1 MLLGEFEEWEQERVL
16 RQREIEQAADDDQS
30 LLAFLDDYD
39 PVTQSMLELANTDWA
54 WIKRGMLHYDRG
66 GESAEF
72 RRHPHYA
79 SRL

>member
-1 MLLGEFEEWEQERVL
+1 MLLGKFEEWEQERET
-16 RQREIEQAADDDQS
+16 RQREIEQAADDVQS

-66 GESAEF
+66 AESAEF
-72 RRHPHYA
+72 RHYPPFA
-79 SRL
+79 SYT